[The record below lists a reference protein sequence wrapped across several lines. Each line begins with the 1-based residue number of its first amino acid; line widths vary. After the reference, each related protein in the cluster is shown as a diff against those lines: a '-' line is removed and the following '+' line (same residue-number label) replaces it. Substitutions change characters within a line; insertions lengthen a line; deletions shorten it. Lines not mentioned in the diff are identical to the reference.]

1 MSTSVLAALV
11 LDFDPYLRFGDR
23 AVRWETLAVA
33 AAVLVGIIVTALV
46 AGRTP
51 GHDQWIGEEEPP
63 EEEREGPWHLR
74 RDDLLFILLGAVP
87 GAVVLGRL
95 GYGLLHLDYYGNQWR
110 ALLDP
115 AQGSAELTLAVV
127 GGTLTAVYV
136 AALLDAPVGRWLHV
150 AIAPL
155 LIVLG
160 LGKAAQALGGSGQGE
175 AAAAAWAT
183 SYAPPG
189 PWGSPGAEIP
199 AHPAQLYEAAMTAA
213 VLLLV
218 VALARLT
225 PLRRGDGRLYAV
237 GVGLWA
243 LGRGF
248 VASTWR
254 DPRVLGPLN
263 AEQLICLV
271 GGGPPPGGAGAAPP
285 ATPPPPAGRGRP
297 PPPRRPPRGAA
308 PATPPPA
315 NRPGRGPPRLGPGG
329 PRHDRQPPG
338 SGGARHALSPV
349 AAPCGPGL
357 APTPGGRGRR
367 GRA

>member
-1 MSTSVLAALV
+1 MNPGVLGV
-11 LDFDPYLRFGDR
+11 VVFDFDPYLHLGDL
-23 AVRWETLAVA
+23 AVRWETLGIA
-33 AAVLVGIIVTALV
+33 AAVLIGILALAFL

-51 GHDQWIGEEEPP
+51 AHDEWIGEEEPP
-63 EEEREGPWHLR
+63 EEEREGTWHLR

-87 GAVVLGRL
+87 GAVILGRL
-95 GYGLLHLDYYGNQWR
+95 GYGLLHLDYYGSEWR

-115 AQGSAELTLAVV
+115 GQGSMELALAVV

-155 LIVLG
+155 LLVLG

-175 AAAAAWAT
+175 ASVADWAT
-183 SYAPPG
+183 AYLPPG

-199 AHPAQLYEAAMTAA
+199 AHPAQLYEAAMTGA

-225 PLRRGDGRLYAV
+225 PLRRADGRLYAV
-237 GVGLWA
+237 GLGLWA

-254 DPRVLGPLN
+254 DPDVLGQLN
-263 AEQLICLV
+263 AEQLICLAV
-271 GGGPPPGGAGAAPP
+271 
-285 ATPPPPAGRGRP
+285 ATASLGSAVAITRRP
-297 PPPRRPPRGAA
+297 PPRAGASPRRPDASPR
-308 PATPPPA
+308 AT
-315 NRPGRGPPRLGPGG
+315 RSR
-329 PRHDRQPPG
+329 
-338 SGGARHALSPV
+338 ARRTLALT
-349 AAPCGPGL
+349 
-357 APTPGGRGRR
+357 APTPGGRSRR
-367 GRA
+367 GCA

>member
-1 MSTSVLAALV
+1 MSSSLLAALV
-11 LDFDPYLRFGDR
+11 LDFDPYLRLGDR
-23 AVRWETLAVA
+23 AVRWETLAIA
-33 AAVLVGIIVTALV
+33 ATVLVGILALALL

-63 EEEREGPWHLR
+63 EEEREGTWHLR

-87 GAVVLGRL
+87 GAVVFGRL
-95 GYGLLHLDYYGNQWR
+95 GYGLLHADYYGSQWR

-115 AQGSAELTLAVV
+115 GQGSMELTLAVV

-155 LIVLG
+155 LLVLG

-175 AAAAAWAT
+175 AAGAAWAT

-225 PLRRGDGRLYAV
+225 PLRRADGRLYTV
-237 GVGLWA
+237 GLGLWA

-254 DPRVLGPLN
+254 DADVLEQLN
-263 AEQLICLV
+263 AAQLICVTVAAACLGV
-271 GGGPPPGGAGAAPP
+271 AVLATIARRRAPAARAAP
-285 ATPPPPAGRGRP
+285 
-297 PPPRRPPRGAA
+297 
-308 PATPPPA
+308 
-315 NRPGRGPPRLGPGG
+315 
-329 PRHDRQPPG
+329 
-338 SGGARHALSPV
+338 
-349 AAPCGPGL
+349 
-357 APTPGGRGRR
+357 
-367 GRA
+367 

>member
-1 MSTSVLAALV
+1 MTTRLLAAIV
-11 LDFDPYLRFGDR
+11 FDFDPYLRIGER
-23 AVRWETLAVA
+23 AVRWETLGIA
-33 AAVLVGIIVTALV
+33 AAVLVGIVVAALI

-51 GHDQWIGEEEPP
+51 GYDQWIGEEELP

-95 GYGLLHLDYYGNQWR
+95 GYGVLHLDYYGGNWR

-115 AQGSAELTLAVV
+115 GQGSMELTLAVV

-150 AIAPL
+150 AIVPL
-155 LIVLG
+155 LLVLG
-160 LGKAAQALGGSGQGE
+160 LGKAAQALGGSGQGA

-183 SYAPPG
+183 AYAPPG
-189 PWGSPGAEIP
+189 PWGSSGAAIP

-225 PLRRGDGRLYAV
+225 PLRRADGRLYLV

-243 LGRGF
+243 LGRGI

-254 DPRVLGPLN
+254 DPDVLGTLN

-271 GGGPPPGGAGAAPP
+271 VAAALLGAAAA
-285 ATPPPPAGRGRP
+285 ATLL
-297 PPPRRPPRGAA
+297 RRR
-308 PATPPPA
+308 
-315 NRPGRGPPRLGPGG
+315 
-329 PRHDRQPPG
+329 
-338 SGGARHALSPV
+338 ARRSLV
-349 AAPCGPGL
+349 AS
-357 APTPGGRGRR
+357 
-367 GRA
+367 

>member
-127 GGTLTAVYV
+127 GGIHELVLQAIEQGRVHELHTLV
-136 AALLDAPVGRWLHV
+136 APASALLRA
-150 AIAPL
+150 AI
-155 LIVLG
+155 
-160 LGKAAQALGGSGQGE
+160 SSE
-175 AAAAAWAT
+175 
-183 SYAPPG
+183 
-189 PWGSPGAEIP
+189 
-199 AHPAQLYEAAMTAA
+199 
-213 VLLLV
+213 
-218 VALARLT
+218 
-225 PLRRGDGRLYAV
+225 
-237 GVGLWA
+237 
-243 LGRGF
+243 F
-248 VASTWR
+248 
-254 DPRVLGPLN
+254 
-263 AEQLICLV
+263 
-271 GGGPPPGGAGAAPP
+271 
-285 ATPPPPAGRGRP
+285 
-297 PPPRRPPRGAA
+297 
-308 PATPPPA
+308 
-315 NRPGRGPPRLGPGG
+315 
-329 PRHDRQPPG
+329 
-338 SGGARHALSPV
+338 
-349 AAPCGPGL
+349 
-357 APTPGGRGRR
+357 
-367 GRA
+367 